1 MSGISVKRV
10 LTLLVALSVQA
21 PGWSAEFD
29 GGTGEAED
37 PYRIA
42 TAEQLVSIG
51 SDATLMDKH
60 FVLLN
65 DIDLDPNLPGG
76 RIFDGAVIAGDYA
89 RITNSYAS
97 GSVHAGS
104 TVRRIGGLVGRSG
117 GPFVNC
123 YASGDVSR
131 KSASPTAYPTMGGLV
146 GDASSSGSID
156 SCYFLGRNNNLGT
169 QLSAEQM
176 KEQGSFVGW
185 DFAGET
191 ANGTDDIWWI
201 LEGDDYPRLQWE

>member
-29 GGTGEAED
+29 GGTGEAEN

-76 RIFDGAVIAGDYA
+76 RVFDGAVIAGDYA
-89 RITNSYAS
+89 NPFTGTLDGKGHRILNLTIA
-97 GSVHAGS
+97 
-104 TVRRIGGLVGRSG
+104 
-117 GPFVNC
+117 
-123 YASGDVSR
+123 
-131 KSASPTAYPTMGGLV
+131 TAM
-146 GDASSSGSID
+146 
-156 SCYFLGRNNNLGT
+156 
-169 QLSAEQM
+169 
-176 KEQGSFVGW
+176 
-185 DFAGET
+185 
-191 ANGTDDIWWI
+191 GTDRSRAMT
-201 LEGDDYPRLQWE
+201 GKRC